1 MANYGLE
8 SFQINQFQQDLQ
20 KQEWVKVKVLLSI
33 WAPVNSG
40 KILFELGDLPD
51 DLSREA
57 LRLASHK
64 LALKTKIVSRSE
76 QF

>member
-1 MANYGLE
+1 MC
-8 SFQINQFQQDLQ
+8 SD
-20 KQEWVKVKVLLSI
+20 
-33 WAPVNSG
+33 NSG